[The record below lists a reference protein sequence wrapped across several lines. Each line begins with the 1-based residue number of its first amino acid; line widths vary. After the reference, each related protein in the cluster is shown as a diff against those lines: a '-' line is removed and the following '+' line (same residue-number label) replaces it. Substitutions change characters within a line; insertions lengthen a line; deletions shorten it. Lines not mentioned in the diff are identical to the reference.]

1 MRVLVRKVGAAY
13 SHSMKAA
20 PKITSRPATLQ
31 ESVEKH
37 LREYFA
43 AHHEGQLPP
52 SGLYDRVMPVLEKPL
67 IEMTLRATKGNQIK
81 AARVLGINRN
91 TLRKKI
97 KQLGISLSR
106 IAGDV

>member
-1 MRVLVRKVGAAY
+1 MAT
-13 SHSMKAA
+13 A
-20 PKITSRPATLQ
+20 PKLSARQHTLQ

-37 LREYFA
+37 LREYFE

-52 SGLYDRVMPVLEKPL
+52 PGLYDRVMPVLEKPL

-97 KQLGISLSR
+97 KTLAISVSRLSGG
-106 IAGDV
+106 A